1 MLGFFPPTAGY
12 NYLSRTVSSMYGAT
26 EILNVVIMW
35 KEITNRWVTWRK
47 TSAYSNKVSCSVGVC
62 VLHLRR
68 RSLHFNLDPSHAAA
82 ILSTGGK
89 VFTTIICPSHV
100 FSCWASMYVEP
111 CAVFAAFRGW
121 ASPWHFSFTGH
132 LKFGRASLASSL
144 FLFKELRIFKDLD
157 SQNQQIPQCYGK
169 DMIQNGVCFCF
180 RPSKLVLF
188 TKGPPFRQLRW
199 DSSYFSVLYSS
210 DSLEIN
216 DIDSS

>member
-1 MLGFFPPTAGY
+1 
-12 NYLSRTVSSMYGAT
+12 MYGAT
-26 EILNVVIMW
+26 EILNVVVMW

-82 ILSTGGK
+82 ILST
-89 VFTTIICPSHV
+89 VERFSQPSFALSTCSAAEHPRP
-100 FSCWASMYVEP
+100 EQ

-188 TKGPPFRQLRW
+188 TKCPPFRQLRW